1 MTDLTPLPG
10 SRQTAVAEYVWNNR
24 ENCFS
29 RDAVSG
35 LTGTV
40 YGRMEVL
47 MDMLTDTSLVLKTL
61 ERMSRCR
68 VRRL

>member
-1 MTDLTPLPG
+1 MTDITPIQG
-10 SRQTAVAEYVWNNR
+10 GRQTAVSKYVWNNY

-35 LTGTV
+35 LTGTI

-47 MDMLTDTSLVLKTL
+47 MNMLTDTSLVLKTL